1 MEYPTLRFVFDRK
14 RVATKEKK
22 GLVQIEV
29 SSERKRKWIGTGV
42 RLYSDQWDE
51 RKKVV
56 RTVQSVQLNLKLD
69 TLMSNLLE
77 YVNSLIRRKVPFD
90 FEALDL
96 YLTNASTSD
105 SFVDFLIKRIGER
118 NDLGNG
124 TKKHHKTLVKVLDE
138 FGRINYFHDLT
149 RSNIVLFDEFLRN
162 RGLSSP
168 TVFNY
173 HKNMKVYINE
183 AISFGL
189 ISESPYVGLKLNRG
203 KSVKRK
209 YLNPDELEKMKTCT
223 ISDCTVDK
231 VRDLFLF
238 QCYTGL
244 AYGDLY
250 NFDFINK
257 IEKRGSKYVIADR
270 RVKTNEDYFIV
281 LLTPAMDILKKYDF
295 KLPIM
300 SNQKYNYYL
309 KVAASFAKIDK
320 SLTSHTARHTFAVF
334 ALNNKVPIE
343 VVSKML
349 GHTNIKTTQIYAKIL
364 NSEVEKGFDA
374 LEKVLRIR

>member
-1 MEYPTLRFVFDRK
+1 M
-14 RVATKEKK
+14 
-22 GLVQIEV
+22 
-29 SSERKRKWIGTGV
+29 
-42 RLYSDQWDE
+42 
-51 RKKVV
+51 
-56 RTVQSVQLNLKLD
+56 
-69 TLMSNLLE
+69 
-77 YVNSLIRRKVPFD
+77 
-90 FEALDL
+90 
-96 YLTNASTSD
+96 
-105 SFVDFLIKRIGER
+105 
-118 NDLGNG
+118 
-124 TKKHHKTLVKVLDE
+124 
-138 FGRINYFHDLT
+138 
-149 RSNIVLFDEFLRN
+149 
-162 RGLSSP
+162 
-168 TVFNY
+168 
-173 HKNMKVYINE
+173 
-183 AISFGL
+183 
-189 ISESPYVGLKLNRG
+189 
-203 KSVKRK
+203 
-209 YLNPDELEKMKTCT
+209 
-223 ISDCTVDK
+223 
-231 VRDLFLF
+231 
-238 QCYTGL
+238 

-320 SLTSHTARHTFAVF
+320 SLTSHCARHTFAVF